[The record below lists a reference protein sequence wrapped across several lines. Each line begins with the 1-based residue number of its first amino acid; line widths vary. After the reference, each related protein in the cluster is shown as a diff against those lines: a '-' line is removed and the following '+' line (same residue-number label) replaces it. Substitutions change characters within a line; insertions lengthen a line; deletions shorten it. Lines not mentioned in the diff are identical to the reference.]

1 MNSLTEL
8 FVDRDTYT
16 FHDLSSILLAVQ
28 HACGAS
34 QTSEKTG
41 PGFSEH
47 VISEKSTVSVLFS
60 LCTLCSMPAALRR
73 PQKKQS
79 WIFRACHIWEMAFV
93 KRFQRGILWYHGMG
107 GYCRVCGIKEKS
119 ECGGYCGVMASV
131 AIGVWCRRQGD
142 RDTVAVASWVTV
154 GGVMGL
160 PRVRQKWPLQTAT
173 CGYCPGVDKRRNSK
187 DGNVEIR
194 NS

>member
-28 HACGAS
+28 HSCGAS

-47 VISEKSTVSVLFS
+47 VISEKSTISILFS

-73 PQKKQS
+73 PQKKQF

-107 GYCRVCGIKEKS
+107 LCGIKTEI
-119 ECGGYCGVMASV
+119 GGYCGLWHQL
-131 AIGVWCRRQGD
+131 AIRFDAKCR
-142 RDTVAVASWVTV
+142 
-154 GGVMGL
+154 GL
-160 PRVRQKWPLQTAT
+160 GLLWQWHHGSP
-173 CGYCPGVDKRRNSK
+173 
-187 DGNVEIR
+187 
-194 NS
+194 